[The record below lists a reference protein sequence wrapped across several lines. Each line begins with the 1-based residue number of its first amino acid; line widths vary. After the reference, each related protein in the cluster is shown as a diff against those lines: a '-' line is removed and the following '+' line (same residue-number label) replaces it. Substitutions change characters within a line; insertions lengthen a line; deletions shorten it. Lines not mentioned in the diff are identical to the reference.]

1 MAAGTLNGGGR
12 GGSWVRVVL
21 WGGAAA
27 LLALPAVAMQFT
39 GEVNWTA
46 SDFVFAAVVFG
57 TIGLLAEGAVRM
69 SGNGSYQAGA
79 GFALAA
85 AFATVWA
92 NGAVGMIGNE
102 DNAYN
107 LLFLGVVAAA
117 LLGAVV
123 ARFRAGGMGI
133 AMLAAGLGHAG
144 VALGGYS
151 VDPRGATFSL
161 AFVLLWLLS
170 AALFRNARTG

>member
-1 MAAGTLNGGGR
+1 MSAGTLNDGGR

-46 SDFVFAAVVFG
+46 SDFVFAAAMIGGV
-57 TIGLLAEGAVRM
+57 GLLAEGAVRM
-69 SGNGSYQAGA
+69 SGNGSYRAG
-79 GFALAA
+79 A
-85 AFATVWA
+85 AFALLAAFLTIWA
-92 NGAVGMIGNE
+92 NGAVGMIGSE
-102 DNAYN
+102 DNGYN

-123 ARFRAGGMGI
+123 ARFRAGGMAI
-133 AMLAAGLGHAG
+133 AMLLAGLGHGG
-144 VALGGYS
+144 VALGGYAA
-151 VDPRGATFSL
+151 DPKGATFSL

-170 AALFRNARTG
+170 AALFRNARSG